1 MRSFNVLGMWNLTRK
16 SPQRIYVQEEYA
28 NREVDLDESEEE
40 EEEEELVVMQTEL
53 KTETLV
59 VEEEVDTKMKQ
70 IHTLLQEFEGQVLLG
85 AAKRPST
92 FICHQFTKM
101 IYFVDLN
108 RAKANSKCEK

>member
-1 MRSFNVLGMWNLTRK
+1 MILIASMM
-16 SPQRIYVQEEYA
+16 
-28 NREVDLDESEEE
+28 ES
-40 EEEEELVVMQTEL
+40 LVYGGVPIQP
-53 KTETLV
+53 LV